1 MWQWALPVPSC
12 PLHNEGRCDH
22 GSLSAC
28 RPLPSASA
36 FQCSVPHR
44 PKALWQEKHC
54 GSTDPR
60 LLTQT
65 AQAAEGT
72 WAALPQIFLVGTSL
86 PNSIHHSQASPQT
99 FSQGEN
105 VRGHTY
111 MVFFCF
117 SFFNNT
123 VIFKTGLPRLPGR
136 VHTQS
141 SRRFKLFSVGLCVLG
156 LLQSCES
163 KNTAFSHAVSFPL
176 FCIFLTMSYC
186 PSNFFQSL
194 LTTQFSVF

>member
-1 MWQWALPVPSC
+1 MEASVRAAPCPVLLRS
-12 PLHNEGRCDH
+12 
-22 GSLSAC
+22 SAQSPTGQ
-28 RPLPSASA
+28 RP
-36 FQCSVPHR
+36 
-44 PKALWQEKHC
+44 C
-54 GSTDPR
+54 GKRSTVDPQIR

-72 WAALPQIFLVGTSL
+72 WAALPQIFFVGTSL

-141 SRRFKLFSVGLCVLG
+141 SWRFKLFSVGLCVLG

-163 KNTAFSHAVSFPL
+163 KNTAFSHVVSFPL
-176 FCIFLTMSYC
+176 FCIFLAMSYC